1 MGKGQNNIVD
11 VSLPELQKQKIRIN
25 GDDSKIIEINLSDMG
40 VIDRLKQVYDK
51 LTHLAN
57 EYHLDKEEAAES
69 DNEEGIDDADKV
81 VEQLSQIDAEMRKL
95 IDFAFNANVADICA
109 EDGTMADP
117 INGQFRFEYIIEKF
131 LELYD
136 TNFTAEFKKMSAKVG
151 KHTNKYTRK

>member
-1 MGKGQNNIVD
+1 MGKGQNGIVD
-11 VSLPELQKQKIRIN
+11 ISLPELQKQRIRVN
-25 GDDSKIIEINLSDMG
+25 GDDSKIIEINFSDVG
-40 VIDRLKQVYDK
+40 VIDRLRQVYEQ

-57 EYHLDKEEAAES
+57 EYHLDKEEASTE
-69 DNEEGIDDADKV
+69 DEDEDKIIY
-81 VEQLSQIDAEMRKL
+81 QLKQIDSKMREL
-95 IDFAFNANVADICA
+95 VDFAFNANVSDICA

-136 TNFTAEFKKMSAKVG
+136 TNFTAEFKKMSAKIS